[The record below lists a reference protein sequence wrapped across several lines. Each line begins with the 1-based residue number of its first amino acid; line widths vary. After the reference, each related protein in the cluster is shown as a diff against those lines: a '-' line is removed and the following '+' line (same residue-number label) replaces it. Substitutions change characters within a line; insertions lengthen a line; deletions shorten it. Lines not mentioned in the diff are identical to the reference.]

1 MSEQNFNEKEIQHIL
16 KLYKQRREKSKENY
30 NKIKDTEEFKLKNRA
45 RAKEHYHK
53 NKDMKKNAYENDK
66 EYIKCRNSY
75 NYYKKQNR
83 EEEFKKKF
91 PDKYMLLLDRS
102 CFQTSTEA
110 DADQHTVAD
119 VSSI

>member
-110 DADQHTVAD
+110 DADQHISAH
-119 VSSI
+119 S